1 MTPVPSSPQ
10 RGGTSP
16 HAAAPLTSVLG
27 GEAVVG
33 VLHEDHVVRLKH
45 GLRGGVEV
53 AVEPHVG
60 VGAAVIADLDD
71 TRGVT
76 QALQGLGTAAPW
88 LPCKGEQAASQE
100 SPQPGASAQNSKGQ
114 LRKRRRRRNHKI
126 AEIAPNERLV
136 LERQSLLGRVGGSWE
151 GRERKRKEER
161 ERKNEAICVGLQPA
175 ARSRTD
181 TQQDGHTAAPSGG
194 RSPRLWRLQ
203 RDVQDTGRC
212 PWLGTLFT
220 PKLRDVP
227 AT

>member
-1 MTPVPSSPQ
+1 MTLAPSSPQ
-10 RGGTSP
+10 PGGTSP
-16 HAAAPLTSVLG
+16 RAAAPLTSVLG
-27 GEAVVG
+27 HEAIVG

-76 QALQGLGTAAPW
+76 QALQGLGTAAPR

-100 SPQPGASAQNSKGQ
+100 SPQPGVSVQNSKGQ
-114 LRKRRRRRNHKI
+114 LRKRRRRRRNHKI

-136 LERQSLLGRVGGSWE
+136 LKRQSPLGRVGDSWE

-161 ERKNEAICVGLQPA
+161 ERKNKAICWA
-175 ARSRTD
+175 AAGR

-194 RSPRLWRLQ
+194 RSPRVWCLQ

-212 PWLGTLFT
+212 HWLGTLFT